1 MAAGLVKR
9 TVNFSDQAAGHNT
22 TMLFVAILGISLP
35 TLMVRRVRVRV
46 RVRVRLGL
54 GLGLGFGLG

>member
-9 TVNFSDQAAGHNT
+9 TVTFSDQAAGHNT

-35 TLMVRRVRVRV
+35 TLMVHIGP
-46 RVRVRLGL
+46 LNAHNDT
-54 GLGLGFGLG
+54 